1 MAHGDEDIQC
11 IVCHESEMWPA
22 TKLSYGKRGV
32 IMMVSNPVKSIVLS
46 WMGLYSL
53 AKNIIL
59 RIVLIPVKS
68 NVLISVGRSSF
79 VTGEKNNLEG
89 CIDIKHVRIK
99 RLSQSS
105 DIIINRVTPRGNNKK
120 VIINMQRLSSCLDQR
135 FRADDHVHIVDV
147 YPKSYH
153 FYHGDLVHF
162 NSRGSFLFAEQL
174 ADKLSNFYLLDRK
187 MWI

>member
-1 MAHGDEDIQC
+1 MAKRKNTSLQANMETHWSHK
-11 IVCHESEMWPA
+11 IVIPV
-22 TKLSYGKRGV
+22 TKGEPPKLEGYMPWVHKTT
-32 IMMVSNPVKSIVLS
+32 VSVLQNPVKH
-46 WMGLYSL
+46 
-53 AKNIIL
+53 IL
-59 RIVLIPVKS
+59 DSSNQPNKIFLQCGDNDAERQPADVVSGRIDTLVH
-68 NVLISVGRSSF
+68 
-79 VTGEKNNLEG
+79 
-89 CIDIKHVRIK
+89 DIK